1 MKSKIRS
8 CLEKQPED
16 DENDTE
22 DDQYEQSVEVRV
34 NFLDIDEEAKSANM
48 MDVSQVDE
56 NVISRST
63 SIEWN
68 SWEYDVNVMDSVDS
82 VFHV

>member
-56 NVISRST
+56 NAISRST